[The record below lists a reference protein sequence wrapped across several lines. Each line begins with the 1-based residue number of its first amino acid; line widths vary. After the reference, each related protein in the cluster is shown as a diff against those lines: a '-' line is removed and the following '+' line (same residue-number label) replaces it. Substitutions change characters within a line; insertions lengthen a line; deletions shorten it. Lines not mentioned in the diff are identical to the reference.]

1 MIDLDIKLE
10 DVVKFINRKF
20 QESSLYS
27 EEEDMYEEISF
38 LLKELE
44 FLREKIILVNMKEN
58 GYSEGE

>member
-1 MIDLDIKLE
+1 MVDLDIKLE

-44 FLREKIILVNMKEN
+44 FLREKIILANMKEN